1 MKAVEYPVLINVTWF
16 TPEPSSW
23 HGILNHAGEAAAQLK
38 LLHPSLTFKKTAAY
52 DRVDEAYRGEFNLTL
67 GYQGAGT
74 YDACWLMALSVIE
87 ANTTNPTTIRDVL
100 PVIASNYTGT
110 SGPCAIESSYY
121 RAVADYDLYGFFRIG
136 KETQLLK
143 CGSYDDATDSITW
156 DEALTREAK

>member
-1 MKAVEYPVLINVTWF
+1 MNVTWF
-16 TPEPSSW
+16 T
-23 HGILNHAGEAAAQLK
+23 LNTNFNYHTMTGKEAARVK
-38 LLHPSLTFKKTAAY
+38 LLHPSLTFTKTVVY
-52 DRVDEAYRGEFNLTL
+52 EIVNEAYEEEFNFTL

-87 ANTTNPTTIRDVL
+87 ANTTDPTTIRDVL
-100 PVIASNYTGT
+100 PVVASGYSGA

-121 RAVADYDLYGFFRIG
+121 RAAADYDLYGFFRIG

-143 CGSYDDATDSITW
+143 CGYYDGATESITW